1 MRDVSKNIVQI
12 AFELEVKFE
21 LSSTLTNKKKK
32 KDYIQVRWKYDQIVV
47 INRGK

>member
-21 LSSTLTNKKKK
+21 PSLTLTNKKKK
-32 KDYIQVRWKYDQIVV
+32 ITFRLDESMIKL
-47 INRGK
+47 